1 MDAMNRRDSEPGK
14 GHGMK
19 ATTMYSLAVWPIF
32 VAWLFD
38 VGWLLS
44 PLASRLG
51 GRWQALVWIP
61 DWVWLGLVGFCSTLA
76 LCILAMSRRAT
87 SWSLVLAA
95 ALAVVGPLWGTLHRD
110 LGFPARS
117 AQGDATVLF
126 LNSQDPGSRVV
137 GSVVEQL
144 VAMDSEIAVIVNPG
158 WIPLT
163 WRAVEKAA
171 PTGRFFRRS
180 GNFFVAS
187 RTAIR
192 SMRRIVAKGEIQAME
207 VVFESADSSSFPK
220 RILVVD
226 LPSDLAVNRS
236 ESLRDLAA
244 GIAVELD
251 AAVEA
256 RSPIDLLVGDFNTTP
271 RTPELGLLIP
281 GFHDVFTKVG
291 RGWGGTW
298 PRERGWLRIDFAFAP
313 LDRMPAS
320 LETFDPGDG
329 GHRGL
334 VVGYRRP

>member
-1 MDAMNRRDSEPGK
+1 
-14 GHGMK
+14 MK
-19 ATTMYSLAVWPIF
+19 ATMMDRLAFWPIL
-32 VAWLFD
+32 VAWIFH
-38 VGWLLS
+38 VGWLVS

-51 GRWQALVWIP
+51 GRWQAFVWIP
-61 DWVWLGLVGFCSTLA
+61 DWMWLALVGFCSVLG
-76 LCILAMSRRAT
+76 LCILAMSRQTKSR
-87 SWSLVLAA
+87 WLVLAA

-110 LGFPARS
+110 VGFLAVS
-117 AQGDATVLF
+117 APGDATVLF
-126 LNSQDPGSRVV
+126 LNSQDPGARVV
-137 GSVVEQL
+137 GLVVEKL
-144 VAMDSEIAVIVNPG
+144 VAMDAEIAVIVNPG

-163 WRAVEKAA
+163 WRAVEKAQ

-180 GNFFVAS
+180 GNVFVAS

-192 SMRRIVAKGEIQAME
+192 SMRRIVANGEIQAME
-207 VVFESADSSSFPK
+207 VVFAREDSSSFP
-220 RILVVD
+220 RTILVVD

-244 GIAVELD
+244 GITVELGV
-251 AAVEA
+251 AAEA
-256 RSPIDLLVGDFNTTP
+256 RSPIDLLLGDFNTTP
-271 RTPELGLLIP
+271 RTPELGLLLP

-298 PRERGWLRIDFAFAP
+298 PRERGWLRIDFALAP

-334 VVGYRRP
+334 VVRYRHP

>member
-1 MDAMNRRDSEPGK
+1 MNRRDSEPGK

-19 ATTMYSLAVWPIF
+19 AMTMSSLAVWPIL

-61 DWVWLGLVGFCSTLA
+61 DWVWLALVGFCSTLA

-110 LGFPARS
+110 LRFPARS

-163 WRAVEKAA
+163 WRAVETSGADRPVLSEIRKLLCRVANGHQIHE
-171 PTGRFFRRS
+171 TDRCQGR
-180 GNFFVAS
+180 
-187 RTAIR
+187 
-192 SMRRIVAKGEIQAME
+192 
-207 VVFESADSSSFPK
+207 DSSNGSYF
-220 RILVVD
+220 
-226 LPSDLAVNRS
+226 
-236 ESLRDLAA
+236 
-244 GIAVELD
+244 
-251 AAVEA
+251 
-256 RSPIDLLVGDFNTTP
+256 
-271 RTPELGLLIP
+271 
-281 GFHDVFTKVG
+281 
-291 RGWGGTW
+291 
-298 PRERGWLRIDFAFAP
+298 REHGQFIVSKKNSR
-313 LDRMPAS
+313 
-320 LETFDPGDG
+320 
-329 GHRGL
+329 
-334 VVGYRRP
+334 RRPSL